1 MPYVADRVWRTPVPG
16 YELRTMNTMSPS
28 VVSLH
33 HRREHQER
41 AGVDGGSDR
50 YQNGKNGRGDH
61 QNAAQRLGV
70 LVHPDR
76 LPGTGW
82 PLTNALVNARSAHG

>member
-1 MPYVADRVWRTPVPG
+1 
-16 YELRTMNTMSPS
+16 MNTMSPS

-41 AGVDGGSDR
+41 SGVDGHTDQDEDR
-50 YQNGKNGRGDH
+50 KNRRSDH

-82 PLTNALVNARSAHG
+82 PLTNALVIARSAHG